1 MRDYE
6 GIDKKLEIFKKHLKA
21 DLTGNLE
28 HINQDVKEKSKKVT
42 SAMLKMLEIEPLM
55 QDIKLILQK
64 YDNTDRLHEDQ
75 IQDLLR
81 QVEQLRGT
89 KLERAPF
96 EDFRKHVD
104 QAFSDLAANY

>member
-1 MRDYE
+1 
-6 GIDKKLEIFKKHLKA
+6 
-21 DLTGNLE
+21 
-28 HINQDVKEKSKKVT
+28 
-42 SAMLKMLEIEPLM
+42 MLKMLEIEPLM

-81 QVEQLRGT
+81 QVEKLRGT

-104 QAFSDLAANY
+104 QAFSDLAANYQTQIDRMLNTENYVEKYLPIYINRQLTEVMDIVLLKK